1 MGRTLQNEES
11 VLTKLTSDLNMEE
24 ESLIAQRV
32 VCDGMNS
39 ADADAVSL
47 PITKEIRQSCKKA
60 CQRKKLAKKVRKV
73 ICRSQ
78 RKNKRR
84 S

>member
-47 PITKEIRQSCKKA
+47 PITK
-60 CQRKKLAKKVRKV
+60 
-73 ICRSQ
+73 
-78 RKNKRR
+78 
-84 S
+84 